1 MSAKVFRAQKTCV
14 LKIWRGDG
22 LRVVGDW
29 AESGDFKQERY
40 VVRSLLGTEKLYY
53 SVTKY
58 LLTVSV
64 SGPLLILIEG
74 FRGRLM

>member
-29 AESGDFKQERY
+29 AESGDFKAGEIRGQIPLRNRK
-40 VVRSLLGTEKLYY
+40 VVLFSHHIFTDCLCIRPFADTD
-53 SVTKY
+53 
-58 LLTVSV
+58 
-64 SGPLLILIEG
+64 
-74 FRGRLM
+74 RGV